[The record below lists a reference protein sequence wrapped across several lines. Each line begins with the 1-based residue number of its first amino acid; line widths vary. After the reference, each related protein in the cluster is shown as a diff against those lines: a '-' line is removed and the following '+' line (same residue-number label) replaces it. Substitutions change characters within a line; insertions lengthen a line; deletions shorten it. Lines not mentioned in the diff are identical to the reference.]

1 MKERL
6 SNIELLRV
14 IAMFLVLLVHADFFS
29 LGLVT
34 PLEIRQSFLD
44 ATFRV
49 LFEAISISCVD
60 IFVLI
65 SGWFGIHASIKGGC
79 KFLFQCFFFLCLIYV
94 ITLLVGMSKVNLE
107 TIKYLFVATKWNWFI
122 KAYLLLYI
130 LSPVLNAFVE
140 QASKRQ
146 FATILLLFYAFQ
158 FFYGWIFASSTGYIA
173 DGYSISSFIGLYLLA
188 RFVKLHGVQIKK
200 MSVFNCLL
208 IYIGICCLV
217 TVLYVVPSLF
227 NIDITIVGGRFLS
240 YISPSTIVCSLLMI
254 VAFSKLHIQS
264 EFINYVARSSFAVF
278 LLHTN
283 PNILSY
289 YKDLFVM
296 LHNHLSVGTFWIVSF
311 VVMVGIFAIGIILDQ
326 IRIAL
331 WKKVSTLYDK

>member
-1 MKERL
+1 MKERQ
-6 SNIELLRV
+6 SNIELLRI

-29 LGLVT
+29 LGGVT
-34 PLEIRQSFLD
+34 SQDIRVAPLDSTLKVF
-44 ATFRV
+44 
-49 LFEAISISCVD
+49 FEAISINCVD

-65 SGWFGIHASIKGGC
+65 SGWFGIRASFKGGC
-79 KFLFQCFFFLCLIYV
+79 KFIFQCFFFLCMIYAV
-94 ITLLVGMSKVNLE
+94 TLLLGISNVNIE

-130 LSPVLNAFVE
+130 LSPVLNAYVE

-146 FATILLLFYAFQ
+146 FAIILLLFYGFQ

-188 RFVKLHGVQIKK
+188 RYVKLHDTYFKSL
-200 MSVFNCLL
+200 SVLSGLL
-208 IYIGICCLV
+208 ICLGMCCMI
-217 TVLYVVPSLF
+217 TVLYVAPSLF
-227 NIDITIVGGRFLS
+227 NVNITFMGGHFLS
-240 YISPSTIVCSLLMI
+240 YISPTTIACSLLMI
-254 VAFSKLHIQS
+254 VAFSKMHIQS

-296 LHNHLSVGTFWIVSF
+296 IHNHLSVGTFWIVSF
-311 VVMVGIFAIGIILDQ
+311 AVMVGIFAIGIILDQ
-326 IRIAL
+326 IRIQL

>member
-1 MKERL
+1 MRTRQ
-6 SNIELLRV
+6 SNIELLRI
-14 IAMFLVLLVHADFFS
+14 IAMFLVLLVHADFYS
-29 LGLVT
+29 LGVVT
-34 PLEIRQSFLD
+34 PQDIRVSPLD
-44 ATFRV
+44 SV
-49 LFEAISISCVD
+49 LKVFFEAISINCVD

-65 SGWFGIHASIKGGC
+65 SGWFGIHASFKGGC
-79 KFLFQCFFFLCLIYV
+79 KFIFQCFFFLSLIYAA
-94 ITLLVGMSKVNLE
+94 TLLLGISKVNVE

-158 FFYGWIFASSTGYIA
+158 FFYGWIFTSATGYIV

-188 RFVKLHGVQIKK
+188 RYVKKYSSYQKK
-200 MSVFNCLL
+200 ITISCCWL
-208 IYIGICCLV
+208 ICFGMFCMITG
-217 TVLYVVPSLF
+217 LYVIPSFF
-227 NIDITIVGGRFLS
+227 NVDITFMGGHFLS
-240 YISPSTIVCSLLMI
+240 YISPTTIACSLLMI
-254 VAFSKLHIQS
+254 VAFSKMHIQS
-264 EFINYVARSSFAVF
+264 EFVNYVARSSFAVF

-289 YKDLFVM
+289 YQRLFVM
-296 LHNHLSVGTFWIVSF
+296 LHNHLSIGTFWIVSF

-326 IRIAL
+326 IRISL